1 MFQPKA
7 YDGARVK
14 ESQKLMPSDKSKSD
28 PKNWKP
34 ATKLVRGGTMRSQFG
49 ETSEAIFLTS
59 GYAYDSP
66 EQAAA
71 RMTGDEEGYVYSRYG
86 NPTNQML
93 ADRLAMIEGAETC
106 RVTSSGMGAIS
117 SAMIAPC
124 SAGDRVVAAT
134 ALFGSCRHICSTILP
149 RYGVETEFVNGSDLE
164 AWKRAL
170 SKPTRLVLIESPSN
184 PLLEAVDIAAVAEL
198 AHAAGAKLVVDNVFA
213 TPILQKP
220 LEMGA
225 DVIVYSATKHMD
237 GQGRVL
243 CGAILGDSEFIEEH
257 IDPWLRHTG
266 PAASPF
272 NAWVVLK
279 GLETMDLRVRQA
291 SRNAAQVAD
300 ALAKHPNIAAVRYP
314 GRSDHPHFDVHQ
326 KQMEMGGTLIA
337 FSVKGARAEVF
348 KMLNALNLVDVSN
361 NLGDTKSLA
370 CHPASTTHRA
380 LTEDEQIEMG
390 LDESWVRLSVGL
402 EDADDLIADLSA
414 ALDVL

>member
-1 MFQPKA
+1 MTK
-7 YDGARVK
+7 R
-14 ESQKLMPSDKSKSD
+14 SDK
-28 PKNWKP
+28 WAP

-49 ETSEAIFLTS
+49 ETSEAMFLTS
-59 GYAYDSP
+59 GYAYDSA

-71 RMTGDEEGYVYSRYG
+71 RMSGDEEGYVYSRYG

-93 ADRLAMIEGAETC
+93 AERLRLLEGAETC
-106 RVTSSGMGAIS
+106 RITASGMGAIS

-124 SAGDRVVAAT
+124 SAGDRVVAAS

-149 RYGVETEFVNGSDLE
+149 RYGVETEFVNGGDLD

-198 AHAAGAKLVVDNVFA
+198 AHAAGALLVIDNVFA
-213 TPILQKP
+213 SPILQKP
-220 LEMGA
+220 LELGA
-225 DVIVYSATKHMD
+225 DIVVYSATKHMD

-243 CGAILGDSEFIEEH
+243 LGAILGQSEFIEEH

-279 GLETMDLRVRQA
+279 GLETLDLRVRQA
-291 SRNAAQVAD
+291 CANAALIAD
-300 ALAKHPNIAAVRYP
+300 ALAEHPNIQAVHYP
-314 GRSDHPHFDVHQ
+314 GREDHPHYAVHN
-326 KQMEMGGTLIA
+326 KQMDLGGTLIA
-337 FSVKGARAEVF
+337 FSVKGARAEAF
-348 KMLNALNLVDVSN
+348 KVLNSLELIDISN

-370 CHPASTTHRA
+370 CHPCSTTHRA
-380 LTEDEQIEMG
+380 LSEEEQAEMG
-390 LDESWVRLSVGL
+390 LDESWIRLSVGL
-402 EDADDLIADLSA
+402 EDAGDLTADLVSA
-414 ALDVL
+414 LNAL

>member
-1 MFQPKA
+1 MNK
-7 YDGARVK
+7 R
-14 ESQKLMPSDKSKSD
+14 SD
-28 PKNWKP
+28 NWAL
-34 ATKLVRGGTMRSQFG
+34 ATKLVREGTMRSQFG
-49 ETSEAIFLTS
+49 ETSEAMYLTS
-59 GYAYDSP
+59 GYAYDNA

-71 RMTGDEEGYVYSRYG
+71 RMAGDEEGYVYSRYG

-93 ADRLAMIEGAETC
+93 AERLAALEGAETC
-106 RVTSSGMGAIS
+106 RITASGMGAIS

-124 SAGDRVVAAT
+124 STGDRVVAAN

-149 RYGVETEFVNGSDLE
+149 RYGVETEFVNGNDLD

-198 AHAAGAKLVVDNVFA
+198 AHAAGALLVVDNVFA

-220 LEMGA
+220 LELGA
-225 DVIVYSATKHMD
+225 DIAVYSATKHMD

-243 CGAILGDSEFIEEH
+243 LGAILGQSEFIEEH

-279 GLETMDLRVRQA
+279 GLETLDLRVRQA
-291 SRNAAQVAD
+291 CANAAQVAD
-300 ALAKHPNIAAVRYP
+300 AIADHPNIQAVRYP
-314 GRSDHPHFDVHQ
+314 GRSDHPDYDVHK
-326 KQMEMGGTLIA
+326 KQMASGGTLIA
-337 FSVKGARAEVF
+337 FSVKGARAEAF
-348 KMLNALNLVDVSN
+348 KVLNSLELVDISN

-370 CHPASTTHRA
+370 CHPCSTTHRA
-380 LTEDEQIEMG
+380 LSEEEQAEMG
-390 LDESWVRLSVGL
+390 LDESWIRLSVGL
-402 EDADDLIADLSA
+402 EDAGDLSA
-414 ALDVL
+414 DLLQALSAL